1 MVGFH
6 NKQFERWVVEQQMMQ
21 SIPSVVVKD
30 NVIKTEE
37 DRFEWVQER
46 ERVEDLIK
54 AWREIQMDI
63 LIDLD

>member
-6 NKQFERWVVEQQMMQ
+6 NKQFERWVVEHQMMQ

-30 NVIKTEE
+30 NVIRTEE
-37 DRFEWVQER
+37 EMFQWMEER